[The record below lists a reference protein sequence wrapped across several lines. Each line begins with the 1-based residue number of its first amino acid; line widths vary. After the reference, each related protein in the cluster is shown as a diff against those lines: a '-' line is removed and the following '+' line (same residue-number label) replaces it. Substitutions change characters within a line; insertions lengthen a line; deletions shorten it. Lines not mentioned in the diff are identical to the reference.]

1 MPDSRRR
8 YEGLGLSILL
18 SLLLLAG
25 SVFVVYRELEAM
37 LGASK
42 ITGSISWVAD
52 FNAVLAMRLAMFS
65 LAVLGVH
72 ALLGVVI
79 WALARLTRAAL
90 PGTASDRLPQFIVAW
105 TVALAWLA
113 LVMNAQWYPGSR
125 FAFAD
130 FGVPDRWLGMPV
142 PCVIAGVLCAL
153 TMALAIAAQRRTG
166 RVALPA
172 GRALGV
178 LAAGGAVALASAL
191 VAGGRSEAVVASAEP
206 NIVILGLDSMRND
219 LSEVAPGEVLT
230 PNVDSF
236 LAGSH
241 RFLDTMSPLARTFPA
256 WVSILTGRHPVNTN
270 ARFNL
275 MPRSLI
281 REGDTLADA
290 LRTHGYRSTYA
301 TDEVRFANFDATYG
315 FDQLITPPIG
325 ASDFVIAAT
334 GDQPLVNL
342 IAGSWLGAWVFPQIH
357 ANRGNAITYDPD
369 HFVSRIER
377 ELQPDGPSFIA
388 IHLTLA
394 HWPYARAG
402 QVEPTTPQSW
412 RPAYRDALQ
421 AVDRQF
427 QQVLALLERKGILDN
442 AIVVVLSDHGEAL
455 GYPSDSMIR
464 ATGSHLE
471 IWDSLW
477 GHGTS
482 VISPHQFGVLLAM
495 RAFGRARLPGS
506 PAAHDW
512 PVTLEDVRPT
522 LEEFATGRA
531 PAGVDGLSLLPY
543 LAEPASATALDRRVR
558 YTETC
563 FNTVKMLAGKITKS
577 GVVSEAGTYYEMDSA
592 SGWVQLRQERLPEI
606 LSRKQRAAVSRDAL
620 LAAIP
625 SWSDGSVT
633 YLYTE
638 RHSPA
643 PRRLAAAPDP
653 ATEAEAAYLWQA
665 LQSRYPGE
673 LPSPRNPP

>member
-1 MPDSRRR
+1 
-8 YEGLGLSILL
+8 
-18 SLLLLAG
+18 
-25 SVFVVYRELEAM
+25 
-37 LGASK
+37 
-42 ITGSISWVAD
+42 
-52 FNAVLAMRLAMFS
+52 
-65 LAVLGVH
+65 
-72 ALLGVVI
+72 
-79 WALARLTRAAL
+79 
-90 PGTASDRLPQFIVAW
+90 
-105 TVALAWLA
+105 
-113 LVMNAQWYPGSR
+113 
-125 FAFAD
+125 
-130 FGVPDRWLGMPV
+130 
-142 PCVIAGVLCAL
+142 
-153 TMALAIAAQRRTG
+153 
-166 RVALPA
+166 
-172 GRALGV
+172 
-178 LAAGGAVALASAL
+178 
-191 VAGGRSEAVVASAEP
+191 
-206 NIVILGLDSMRND
+206 
-219 LSEVAPGEVLT
+219 
-230 PNVDSF
+230 
-236 LAGSH
+236 
-241 RFLDTMSPLARTFPA
+241 
-256 WVSILTGRHPVNTN
+256 
-270 ARFNL
+270 
-275 MPRSLI
+275 
-281 REGDTLADA
+281 
-290 LRTHGYRSTYA
+290 
-301 TDEVRFANFDATYG
+301 
-315 FDQLITPPIG
+315 
-325 ASDFVIAAT
+325 
-334 GDQPLVNL
+334 
-342 IAGSWLGAWVFPQIH
+342 
-357 ANRGNAITYDPD
+357 
-369 HFVSRIER
+369 
-377 ELQPDGPSFIA
+377 
-388 IHLTLA
+388 
-394 HWPYARAG
+394 
-402 QVEPTTPQSW
+402 
-412 RPAYRDALQ
+412 
-421 AVDRQF
+421 
-427 QQVLALLERKGILDN
+427 
-442 AIVVVLSDHGEAL
+442 
-455 GYPSDSMIR
+455 MIR